1 MEVIRRVSQL
11 TRLAYDDAALD
22 IAPDGQGYSVS
33 LDGRIHRIAVL
44 DSQDGL
50 LEVLIDGRRVRASV
64 SSEGRRRWVTV
75 GGRTFVLTRSSASRR
90 SAAAHAGS
98 SELSAPMP
106 GQVRA
111 VNVKSGD
118 PVAKGQVL
126 VVLEAMKM
134 EIRLQAPFDGRV
146 SAVDARLGQTVER
159 EQILVR
165 LQQD

>member
-1 MEVIRRVSQL
+1 VEVFRRVSQL
-11 TRLAYDDAALD
+11 TRLAFDDALLD
-22 IAPDGQGYSVS
+22 IAPDGQGYSIS
-33 LDGRIHRIAVL
+33 LDGRIHRTEL
-44 DSQDGL
+44 LSSHDGL
-50 LEVLIDGRRVRASV
+50 LEALIDGRRVRAAV

-75 GGRTFVLTRSSASRR
+75 GGRTFVLTESSASSR
-90 SAAAHAGS
+90 SAAAHTGS

-118 PVAKGQVL
+118 AVVKGQVL

-134 EIRLQAPFDGRV
+134 EIRLQAPFNGQV
-146 SAVDARLGQTVER
+146 SSVDAHLGQTVER

-165 LQQD
+165 LQHH